1 MVGLYSFLIGGAV
14 RVKPNVLE
22 PRHQWGQVREIGEV
36 ELVALQIDVAAA
48 HLSTSFNFLTSQAPQ
63 PPLFFLFF
71 FIMSFLCQ
79 NN

>member
-22 PRHQWGQVREIGEV
+22 PRHQWGQVRETGEV

-48 HLSTSFNFLTSQAPQ
+48 HLSTSFNFLTSHAPPA
-63 PPLFFLFF
+63 PPPFF
-71 FIMSFLCQ
+71 FFFSFS
-79 NN
+79 